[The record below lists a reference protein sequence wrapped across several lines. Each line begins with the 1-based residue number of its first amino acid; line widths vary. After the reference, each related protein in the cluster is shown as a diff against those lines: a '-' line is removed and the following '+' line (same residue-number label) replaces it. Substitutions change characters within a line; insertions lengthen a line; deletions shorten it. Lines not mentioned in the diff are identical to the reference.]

1 MPTLDERIDTL
12 EAKLKVLKVR
22 QTRRESRRR
31 ARDKEQLRRDDTRR
45 KILVGALLLSR
56 VEQGRF
62 PQDELFAWLDAA
74 LTRDEDRQLF
84 GLATKSAATGPST
97 G

>member
-12 EAKLKVLKVR
+12 EAKLRVLKVR
-22 QTRRESRRR
+22 QTRREARRR

-45 KILVGALLLSR
+45 KILVGALLLAR

-62 PQDELFAWLDAA
+62 PRDELVAWLDDA
-74 LTRDEDRQLF
+74 LTRDEDRKLF
-84 GLATKSAATGPST
+84 GLATPGRIE

>member
-12 EAKLKVLKVR
+12 EAKLRVLKVR
-22 QTRRESRRR
+22 QTRREARRR

-45 KILVGALLLSR
+45 KILVGALLLAR

-62 PQDELFAWLDAA
+62 PEHELVAWLDDA
-74 LTRDEDRQLF
+74 LTRDEDRKLF
-84 GLATKSAATGPST
+84 GLSPREATQSA
-97 G
+97 

>member
-22 QTRRESRRR
+22 QTRRQARRR

-45 KILVGALLLSR
+45 KILVGALLLAR

-62 PQDELFAWLDAA
+62 PKDELLAWLEDA

-84 GLATKSAATGPST
+84 GLSTKTPTAPT
-97 G
+97 